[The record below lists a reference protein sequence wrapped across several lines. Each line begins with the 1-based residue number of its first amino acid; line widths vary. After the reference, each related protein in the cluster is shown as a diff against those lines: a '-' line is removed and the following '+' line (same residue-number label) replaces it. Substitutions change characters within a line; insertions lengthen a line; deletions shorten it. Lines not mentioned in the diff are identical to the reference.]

1 MQPDDDKTNIHVPL
15 SSGTVVL
22 QYQIIEKIGAGGM
35 GEVYLAED
43 TRLKRKVAL
52 KFLPTHLMLNEDIK
66 SRFLRE
72 AQAVAKLN
80 HPNIV
85 TIYDVSEF
93 NGRPFFAMEHVEG
106 HLLHHFAHEKPLPLD
121 SIIDYAI
128 QVCQGIGEAHR
139 AGVIH
144 RDIKATNIIV
154 DTRGRARLL
163 DFGLAAIAGDDKLTK
178 TGSTLGTV
186 AYMSPEQVSGR
197 DIDQRSDL
205 FSFGIVLYE
214 LLAGR
219 TPFRRDSEGATLRAI
234 MEDAPEPLGRYKS
247 GIPDKLQQIIDKLL
261 EKDRQIRYQ
270 TAEDIIADLKRLVYD
285 SQPTAQRSPVSK
297 PKSNSKV
304 KWVIAAA
311 MIVILAIGTFV
322 LYPKFAS
329 KRAGAPDAVPMIAV
343 LPFENL
349 GSPED
354 EYFADGMTEEVTSRL
369 AGIQGLRVISRKSAM
384 LYKNSSKTLGEIGE
398 ELGVSYILESS
409 VRWDKSGD
417 KARIRIT
424 PQLIRVADDT
434 HVWADNYDREMM
446 QVFAVQQDI
455 ATRIVAQLGV
465 TLLESNRNT
474 LAARPTDNT
483 KAYDY
488 YLKGINELRKEFQG
502 NMKLAS
508 SNLDSAVAEDS
519 LFAVAYA
526 ARSRAYSGLAWQ
538 DPKGSNAN
546 IARKSFEKALQ
557 LQPNL
562 AEGHLAAGVYYNF
575 VEEDYDKSLVSF
587 NLAASELRSD
597 AELLLNIAMVQW
609 RKGMI
614 SEPNDNFRK
623 ASELDPLNPIVHSRR
638 SGFFMHM
645 RMFAEAEQS
654 INRAIA
660 LSPENREFYVTKIIN
675 YLYGYGD
682 WVRGR
687 EVAKEA
693 LKSIDTVEF
702 VMQML
707 PAWTSEQGWSL
718 DSLIEIRGEQ
728 LEMLADSM
736 RFERAKSIDSL
747 RLAQSPDLE
756 EILSS
761 DYYSFWVLSELY
773 GAAGNVAL
781 KNAYLDS
788 AISVAKIYTKKVPT
802 SFHGASNLG
811 VLLAQ
816 SGSCEEAIE
825 WGLRGIEILSI
836 DKCHW

>member
-1 MQPDDDKTNIHVPL
+1 MSIDDSEDKTRTHVTL
-15 SSGTVVL
+15 TSGTMVL
-22 QYQIIEKIGAGGM
+22 HYRIIEKIGAGGM
-35 GEVYLAED
+35 GEVFSAED
-43 TRLKRKVAL
+43 TKLRRNVAL
-52 KFLPTHLMLNEDIK
+52 KFLPSHLVSNEEIK
-66 SRFLRE
+66 TRFLRE

-93 NGRPFFAMEHVEG
+93 HGRPFFAMEHVEG
-106 HLLHHFAHEKPLPLD
+106 NLLHHFAHEKPLPLD
-121 SIIDYAI
+121 NIIDYAV

-154 DTRGRARLL
+154 DTKGRARLL
-163 DFGLAAIAGDDKLTK
+163 DFGLAAVAGDDKLTK

-186 AYMSPEQVSGR
+186 SYMSPEQVSGR
-197 DIDQRSDL
+197 DIDKRSDL

-234 MEDAPEPLGRYKS
+234 MQDAPEPLSRYKS
-247 GIPDKLQQIIDKLL
+247 GIPQKLQQIIDKLL
-261 EKDRQIRYQ
+261 EKDRQMRYQ

-285 SQPTAQRSPVSK
+285 SQQTGSHQPKPV
-297 PKSNSKV
+297 KSNLKV
-304 KWVIAAA
+304 YVGAAIVVIAA
-311 MIVILAIGTFV
+311 VV
-322 LYPKFAS
+322 
-329 KRAGAPDAVPMIAV
+329 AVYFLLRSNSTHSETANTMPMIAV

-384 LYKNSSKTLGEIGE
+384 LYKSSSKTLSEIGE

-424 PQLIRVADDT
+424 PQLIRVSDDT

-455 ATRIVAQLGV
+455 ATQIVAQLGV

-488 YLKGINELRKEFQG
+488 YLKGLNELRKEFQG
-502 NMKLAS
+502 NMKLAAA
-508 SNLDSAVAEDS
+508 NLDSAVMTDS

-546 IARKSFEKALQ
+546 IALKSFEKALQ

-575 VEEDYDKSLVSF
+575 IEEDYDKSLVAF
-587 NLAASELRSD
+587 NQAASELRSD
-597 AELLLNIAMVQW
+597 AELLSNIAMVQW

-614 SEPNDNFRK
+614 SEPNDNFTK
-623 ASELDPLNPIVHSRR
+623 ASELDPLNSAVHSRR

-645 RMFAEAEQS
+645 RMFAESEES

-660 LSPENREFYVTKIIN
+660 LDPENVQFYMSKITL
-675 YLYGYGD
+675 YLIGYGD
-682 WVRGR
+682 WNRSR
-687 EVAKEA
+687 NTIQEA
-693 LKSIDTVEF
+693 LRQVDTLDVIMNL
-702 VMQML
+702 VPSL
-707 PAWTSEQGWSL
+707 ISESGMSL
-718 DSLIEIRGEQ
+718 DSLFGDQHQ
-728 LEMLADSM
+728 LYARIADSARTM
-736 RFERAKSIDSL
+736 RGKTIDSL
-747 RLAQSPDLE
+747 RQAQSPDLE
-756 EILSS
+756 EWLSS
-761 DYYSFWVLSELY
+761 DYYSLWGLSELY
-773 GAAGNVAL
+773 GAAGNVKL
-781 KNAYLDS
+781 KTAFLDS
-788 AISVAKIYTKKVPT
+788 ARIVAKKYFTKVPT
-802 SFHGASNLG
+802 SFHAASNLG
-811 VLLAQ
+811 LLLAE
-816 SGSCEEAIE
+816 SGSCEEAIKY
-825 WGLRGIEILSI
+825 GLLGKELLSI